1 MWATD
6 GVEPDRVI
14 LLEVSASVSAARQAA
29 RGHADRMER
38 EGADFFARVQAGYA
52 AQAAADPARWRIV
65 DGSGTDRRSS
75 RTGAGRRHGLRGK
88 SSRLS

>member
-14 LLEVSASVSAARQAA
+14 LLEVGASSSAARQAA
-29 RGHADRMER
+29 RGHADRMEG

-52 AQAAADPARWRIV
+52 AQAAADPARWRMV
-65 DGSGTDRRSS
+65 DGSGTVDQVAALVR
-75 RTGAGRRHGLRGK
+75 AAAAA
-88 SSRLS
+88 